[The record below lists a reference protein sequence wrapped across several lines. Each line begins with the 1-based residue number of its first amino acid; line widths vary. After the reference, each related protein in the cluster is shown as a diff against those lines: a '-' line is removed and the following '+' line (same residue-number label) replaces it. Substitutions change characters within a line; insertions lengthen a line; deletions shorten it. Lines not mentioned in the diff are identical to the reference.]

1 LHAGQRPPEIIVSV
15 DEQPSRPL
23 GSLIRHTLVYGSG
36 YVTMAAVSLVLVPVY
51 THHFSPSEFGLLALM
66 LVLYGLMKQVY
77 DLGFMN
83 SVARFFFDTRE
94 HAHGEGSLHQ
104 MRSTSLGF
112 LAAYGGLLTVGLW
125 ALAEPCSDLL
135 TGSRDHADL
144 VRIVAITLYAEAL
157 SIVPLTLIR
166 VQERS
171 GVYVLITTARFVVTL
186 VLSVL
191 FVAQLDW
198 GVRGALLG
206 NAIPAAGVLLLLLPD
221 YRLAT
226 KATPSLGLL
235 REMLAFGLPFFPVL
249 AAAWLIEA
257 SDRYLLELLTGREEV
272 GWYSLAGRV
281 AQAMQIG
288 VAAFAMAWTPIRYRV
303 YEGADAPGIY
313 RRLTSQYVIVAG
325 VVTVALA
332 AFAQEIVAI
341 ISPPS
346 FEPAASVVPVL
357 VLAYA
362 LYGLYLMMV
371 TGMGVS
377 KRTRPMAWIAGAAA
391 AVNVGLNLLL
401 IPRWGMHAAAAT
413 TVLANAIM
421 VAGTWYYSQRAYA
434 IPYDWVRIAKVGILS
449 SFAIAASLLVTPSA
463 PVAAV
468 GSALLILLAFIATLV
483 VTGTV
488 SGGELA
494 AARGWIRQARL
505 RVGRPEERAAAR

>member
-1 LHAGQRPPEIIVSV
+1 MEVAVSL
-15 DEQPSRPL
+15 DEWPTRSTGNL
-23 GSLIRHTLVYGSG
+23 VRHTLVYGSG

-83 SVARFFFDTRE
+83 SVARFFFDERE
-94 HAHGEGSLHQ
+94 EARGESSLHQ

-112 LAAYGGLLTVGLW
+112 LAVYGGLLTVGLW
-125 ALAEPCSDLL
+125 VLADQWSDLL
-135 TGSRDHADL
+135 TGSRDHAEL

-157 SIVPLTLIR
+157 AIVPLTLIR
-166 VQERS
+166 MQERS
-171 GVYVLITTARFVVTL
+171 GVYVLITSARFVATL
-186 VLSVL
+186 ALSVV

-206 NAIPAAGVLLLLLPD
+206 NAIPAAGVLVLLLPD

-226 KATPSLGLL
+226 KAAPSLGLL

-257 SDRYLLELLTGREEV
+257 SDRYLLELLTGRDEV

-281 AQAMQIG
+281 AQAMQIA
-288 VAAFAMAWTPIRYRV
+288 VAAFAMAWTPIRYRI
-303 YEGADAPGIY
+303 YEGAGAPGIY
-313 RRLTSQYVIVAG
+313 RRLTSQYAIVAS
-325 VVTVALA
+325 VLTVAIA
-332 AFAQEIVAI
+332 AFAHEIIAI

-346 FEPAASVVPVL
+346 FDPAASVVPVL
-357 VLAYA
+357 VAAYA

-377 KRTRPMAWIAGAAA
+377 KRTRPMAWVAGVAA
-391 AVNVGLNLLL
+391 AVNIGLNLLL

-413 TVLANAIM
+413 TVLANAMM
-421 VAGTWYYSQRAYA
+421 VAGAWYYSQRAYP
-434 IPYDWVRIAKVGILS
+434 IPYDWDRMARVGLLS
-449 SFAIAASLLVTPSA
+449 AGAVAASLLVSPSA
-463 PVAAV
+463 PAAAIASGLV
-468 GSALLILLAFIATLV
+468 ILLAFIAALV
-483 VTGTV
+483 LTGTV
-488 SGGELA
+488 TSDELA
-494 AARGWIRQARL
+494 GLRGWLRRLPPRL
-505 RVGRPEERAAAR
+505 RRPERRAAAR